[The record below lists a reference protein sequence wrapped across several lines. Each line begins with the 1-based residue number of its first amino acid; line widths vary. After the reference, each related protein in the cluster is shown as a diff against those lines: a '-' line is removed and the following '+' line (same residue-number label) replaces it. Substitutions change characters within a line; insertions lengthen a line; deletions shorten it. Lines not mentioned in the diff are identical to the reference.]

1 MIDDAAAKPKRES
14 NYDFWA
20 VQDASRKVWLG
31 KYLVERSMA
40 YVKHEP
46 GIVTLFP
53 TKEAA
58 ESAAKS
64 AFLAALR
71 SAPPARSSKAKTFA
85 VARNGRN
92 VRTISLPRS

>member
-1 MIDDAAAKPKRES
+1 MTNDAAAKPKRES

-31 KYLVERSMA
+31 KYLVDRSMA

-53 TKEAA
+53 TREAA

-71 SAPPARSSKAKTFA
+71 SAPPVRSAKAQTFA
-85 VARNGRN
+85 VARNGRH
-92 VRTISLPRS
+92 VRMISLPRS